1 MKINFQRLALITL
14 FLWAPWV
21 AAEELDGFSEISRPR
36 ILVQEKEIG
45 YQAQGFRLGLH
56 VPNFM
61 LIVNSQSPEGSLT
74 VQDFQTDLRS
84 FSVGYVSIPDSGLGF
99 LGGLSLGMDSRFQD
113 RKSYY
118 RLQAVGTY
126 TLGEVLHFKAGA
138 NFSGAR
144 FEGLPANLSPGL
156 GVQAGFG
163 IQFTEIYGLD
173 IDYVLMNQTART
185 SANNFLDVQ
194 QSGLEIG
201 LNATF

>member
-1 MKINFQRLALITL
+1 MKINFQRIALITL
-14 FLWAPWV
+14 FFWAPV
-21 AAEELDGFSEISRPR
+21 LSAEDLDGFSEISKPR
-36 ILVQEKEIG
+36 ILIQEKEVG
-45 YQAQGFRLGLH
+45 YQTQGFRLGLH

-61 LIVNSQSPEGSLT
+61 LIVNSQSPEGSVR

-84 FSVGYVSIPDSGLGF
+84 FSLGYVSVPDSGLGF
-99 LGGLSLGMDSRFQD
+99 LGGLSLGLDSRFQD

-118 RLQAVGTY
+118 RLQALGTY
-126 TLGEVLHFKAGA
+126 TLAEVLHFKAGV

-144 FEGLPANLSPGL
+144 FEGLPSNLSPGL

-163 IQFTEIYGLD
+163 LQFTEVYGLD
-173 IDYVLMNQTART
+173 IDYVLMNQSART